1 MNQLNYLKMSKCL
14 FCYQALKDDEID
26 FHPKCSKK
34 IFGTAEVPLLNY
46 TLDEMETLA
55 KEIIETSISVPGV
68 QPKLSL
74 GFIKEKL
81 ADGTKGRLTV
91 LEALGGQ
98 FILKPQN
105 KTFLEMPENE
115 HLTMKLAEL
124 LRIQTVVSSLIRLKS
139 GELSYITKRIDR
151 TTKGEKIHML
161 DMFQITEAFDKYRS
175 SVEKVG
181 KAVIDHSSNTL
192 LDVLRLYEVIIFS
205 YITGNNDMHLKNFSL
220 ILKDE
225 KWALAPAYD
234 LLNVQLHL
242 PEDKEETALT
252 IGGKKSRLTKSDF
265 IILGTKLGLSE
276 KQIENV
282 FKRFLK
288 AEKKMLL
295 LIEQSFLSDANKI
308 NYKDLF
314 IERISLFSGLN

>member
-1 MNQLNYLKMSKCL
+1 MSKCL
-14 FCYQALKDDEID
+14 FCYQDLKDQEID
-26 FHPKCSKK
+26 FHTKCCKK
-34 IFGTAEVPLLNY
+34 IFGTATAPLLNY
-46 TLDEMETLA
+46 TLGEMEALA

-74 GFIKEKL
+74 GFIKETL
-81 ADGTKGRLTV
+81 DSGKGRLTV
-91 LEALGGQ
+91 LEALGGNY
-98 FILKPQN
+98 ILKPQN
-105 KTFLEMPENE
+105 INFPEMPENE

-124 LRIQTVVSSLIRLKS
+124 LGIQTVVSSLIRLKS
-139 GELSYITKRIDR
+139 GEFSYITRRIDR
-151 TTKGEKIHML
+151 TANGEKIHML

-181 KAVIDHSSNTL
+181 KAVIEYSSNTL

-225 KWALAPAYD
+225 NWVLSPAYD

-242 PEDKEETALT
+242 PEDREETALT
-252 IGGKKSRLTKSDF
+252 IGGKKNRLTKTDF
-265 IILGTKLGLSE
+265 INLGLKFGLSE

-282 FKRFLK
+282 FKRLIK
-288 AEKKMLL
+288 AEKKMST
-295 LIEQSFLSDANKI
+295 LISQSFLHDENKI
-308 NYKDLF
+308 QYRELIKQRVKLF
-314 IERISLFSGLN
+314 Q